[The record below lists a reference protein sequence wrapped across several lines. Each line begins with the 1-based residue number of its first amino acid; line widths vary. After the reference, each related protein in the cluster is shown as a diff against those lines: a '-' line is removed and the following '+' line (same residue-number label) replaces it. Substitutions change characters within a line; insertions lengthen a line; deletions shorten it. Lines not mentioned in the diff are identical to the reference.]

1 MTKIATHKTIILA
14 ALVILSAT
22 QANAGNNLMVL
33 RGNTPPPIGYIQF
46 CKDHPDDC
54 HGYDK
59 PSQVVRLT
67 DVAWRGLNAVNTGV
81 NTAILPATDMQIYGV
96 LEHWDYPKVAGDCE
110 DYVLEKRRQ
119 LIEQGWPESAL
130 LITVVRDEAGDG
142 HAVLTVRTDR
152 GDVVLDN
159 KTDKIEVWSDTPYS
173 YVKRQSSRDPNA
185 WDLIQDDRT
194 TLVGSLR

>member
-22 QANAGNNLMVL
+22 QANAANNLMVL